1 MLGSIRNMLAKI
13 NIKKMHHRNGPDTER
28 AAAHK
33 VARSLKGRRR
43 EVLLSLYGMKEPAT
57 GEEISLAAGLNIL
70 SVRPRLTELQEML
83 LIEDTQIRRKNRFGN
98 LEIVW
103 SLTEE
108 GKKIANQL

>member
-1 MLGSIRNMLAKI
+1 MVGNI
-13 NIKKMHHRNGPDTER
+13 NVKKMHHRDGPDTER

-98 LEIVW
+98 SEIIW
-103 SLTEE
+103 KLTKE
-108 GKKIANQL
+108 GKKIADQL

>member
-33 VARSLKGRRR
+33 VARKISGRRKQA
-43 EVLLSLYGMKEPAT
+43 LQSLYWLQKPAN
-57 GEEISLAAGLNIL
+57 GEEISHRAGLSVL
-70 SVRPRLTELQEML
+70 SIRPRLTELQEML